1 MVRIRTHV
9 ACKALITFGFSGMYL
24 DGFQTTY
31 VVARICSHRRNF
43 KVYVQNVMTKVLY
56 IYVGY

>member
-9 ACKALITFGFSGMYL
+9 ACKVLITFGFSGMYL
-24 DGFQTTY
+24 DGFQTIY

-43 KVYVQNVMTKVLY
+43 KVYVQNAMTKVLY
-56 IYVGY
+56 I